1 MRINHYSASLK
12 NRKIISLESLVTQLK
27 TAVKNHQI
35 EQLRLNRAF
44 SANGLHEPYRG
55 RVPYIGFAASF
66 RTRNQKEE
74 LEQYNGGVLLEI
86 NRLKTRSE
94 AEALK
99 KRVGAYPQVL
109 LAFVGCSGLSVK
121 FLIRFT
127 LPDGS
132 LPTEI
137 HSAELFHAAACR
149 KALDFFKMQIDPRIE
164 LRSEKLDYCCRFSF
178 DPNPSFNPH
187 SMPVIINQP
196 AQAVSNNNWERP
208 LYEEDYNPGNEKAG
222 IFFHSQ
228 EELRSYYFSSALLNA
243 IKVEHNDD
251 PDIYRRNFLIAYMQG
266 CFGSGIEEEQ
276 AVHNILRY
284 GNMREYET
292 EVRTIFRSGY
302 EVEKYFGKRPSM
314 PKVQKD
320 MFDLISFMNRR
331 YDFRRNTLNNKIE
344 YRNRLSYYT
353 PFEPIDKFA
362 LNTMSIEALS
372 EGLKVWDRDISR
384 YVYSSKIPAYNPI
397 DKYLEE
403 LPEWDGRD
411 YIRELAGKVP
421 CDNRE
426 TWVENF
432 YTWFLGMVA
441 GWKQMNKQ
449 HANSTLPLLIGDQ
462 ACGKSTFC
470 KRILPPELQ
479 DYYTD
484 SIDIAKKQEAMLA
497 LTQYMLINIDEFD
510 SVSVSYQSFLKH
522 IVQKPVVNIRKP
534 YETSAMPLRRYSSFI
549 ATCNNEDLLSDHTGT
564 RRYLCVKIEG
574 SIDNTGWINY
584 KQLYAQA
591 VAALNKGDRYWFD
604 AEHAQQTT
612 EANQVFDQRTTEE
625 NLLLHYFAV
634 TDNEEEG
641 EWLSPTEI
649 YLYIAKESR
658 MKLGNKGLNAFGR
671 IFRKHSFVSKRLK
684 AGILYLVKKK

>member
-1 MRINHYSASLK
+1 
-12 NRKIISLESLVTQLK
+12 
-27 TAVKNHQI
+27 
-35 EQLRLNRAF
+35 
-44 SANGLHEPYRG
+44 
-55 RVPYIGFAASF
+55 
-66 RTRNQKEE
+66 
-74 LEQYNGGVLLEI
+74 
-86 NRLKTRSE
+86 
-94 AEALK
+94 
-99 KRVGAYPQVL
+99 
-109 LAFVGCSGLSVK
+109 
-121 FLIRFT
+121 
-127 LPDGS
+127 
-132 LPTEI
+132 
-137 HSAELFHAAACR
+137 
-149 KALDFFKMQIDPRIE
+149 
-164 LRSEKLDYCCRFSF
+164 
-178 DPNPSFNPH
+178 
-187 SMPVIINQP
+187 
-196 AQAVSNNNWERP
+196 
-208 LYEEDYNPGNEKAG
+208 
-222 IFFHSQ
+222 
-228 EELRSYYFSSALLNA
+228 
-243 IKVEHNDD
+243 
-251 PDIYRRNFLIAYMQG
+251 
-266 CFGSGIEEEQ
+266 
-276 AVHNILRY
+276 
-284 GNMREYET
+284 
-292 EVRTIFRSGY
+292 
-302 EVEKYFGKRPSM
+302 M
-314 PKVQKD
+314 PKVQKE

-403 LPEWDGRD
+403 LPEWDGKD

-432 YTWFLGMVA
+432 YIWFLGMVA

-549 ATCNNEDLLSDHTGT
+549 ATCNNEDLLSDPTGT

-612 EANQVFDQRTTEE
+612 EANRVFDQRTTEE

-671 IFRKHSFVSKRLK
+671 IFRKHGFVSKRLK